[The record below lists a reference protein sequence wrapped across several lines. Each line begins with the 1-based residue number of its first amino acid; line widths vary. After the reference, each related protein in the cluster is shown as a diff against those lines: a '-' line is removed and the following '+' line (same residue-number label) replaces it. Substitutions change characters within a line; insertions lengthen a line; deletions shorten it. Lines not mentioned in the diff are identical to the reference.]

1 MAYNQKQPLGQ
12 LPEHH
17 YEADRD
23 WINKMMGY
31 LQFDPIDDSKDERGK
46 VCRAYSKVFRETT
59 SLEPVDHK
67 KINAGRYAANTRL
80 RIYIEKRFR
89 VFNKD

>member
-1 MAYNQKQPLGQ
+1 MEKQKQVSQ

-17 YEADRD
+17 YEADRK
-23 WINKMMGY
+23 WISKMLSY
-31 LQFDPIDDSKDERGK
+31 CAFHPNDDSKDERGK
-46 VCRAYSKVFRETT
+46 VCRAYSKVFQEAV

-80 RIYIEKRFR
+80 RLYIEKKFK